1 MIVIKTDSKK
11 LIRVGI
17 TVFCIMLASIAVL
30 FYYGIIWFNNPD
42 QVDYPVMGVDVS
54 AFQGEIDWHI
64 LAGESISFAFIKA
77 TEGSG
82 YVDDNFEDNW
92 RKASQTDL
100 KIGAYHFFSY
110 DSSGLTQAENFIQT
124 VPKSS
129 DTLPPVVDIEF
140 YGDKEKNLPSREET
154 GIILKELL
162 RELE

>member
-1 MIVIKTDSKK
+1 
-11 LIRVGI
+11 
-17 TVFCIMLASIAVL
+17 
-30 FYYGIIWFNNPD
+30 
-42 QVDYPVMGVDVS
+42 MGVDVS
-54 AFQGEIDWHI
+54 AFQGKIDWHI

-124 VPKSS
+124 VPK
-129 DTLPPVVDIEF
+129 
-140 YGDKEKNLPSREET
+140 
-154 GIILKELL
+154 
-162 RELE
+162 